1 MDFGREQ
8 EPSAEERAREERI
21 KRLILAAVSRCSAC
35 RRRYE
40 LANFAVIGHRDH
52 LWMVTVICDRC
63 HNQGFITAVI
73 EGHDLD
79 GPGAQRQPIS
89 ELTPAER
96 ARLANTQPIATDD
109 LLDLHLF
116 LDEFDGDF
124 AALFVKGEAR
134 E

>member
-1 MDFGREQ
+1 MDFGREL
-8 EPSAEERAREERI
+8 EPTDEDAAREERI
-21 KRLILAAVSRCSAC
+21 KRLILAAVSRCSTC

-52 LWMVTVICDRC
+52 LWMVTVVCDRC
-63 HNQGFITAVI
+63 HNQGFITAVV

-79 GPGAQRQPIS
+79 GSGPLRGPVS
-89 ELTPAER
+89 ELTPADR

-109 LLDLHLF
+109 IPDLPLF
-116 LDEFDGDF
+116 LDEFDGNF
-124 AALFVKGEAR
+124 GALFGKGEAA

>member
-1 MDFGREQ
+1 MDFGRDQ
-8 EPSAEERAREERI
+8 EPSAEESAREERI

-40 LANFAVIGHRDH
+40 LANFAVIGHREH
-52 LWMVTVICDRC
+52 LWMVTVVCDRC

-79 GPGAQRQPIS
+79 GSAALRGPVS
-89 ELTPAER
+89 ELTPTDR
-96 ARLANTQPIATDD
+96 ARFATTQPVATDD

-116 LDEFDGDF
+116 LDEFDGNF
-124 AALFVKGEAR
+124 VALFGKDEG
-134 E
+134 

>member
-40 LANFAVIGHRDH
+40 LANFAVIGHRDY
-52 LWMVTVICDRC
+52 LWMVTVVCDRC

-79 GPGAQRQPIS
+79 GSGALRGPIS
-89 ELTPAER
+89 ELTPEDR
-96 ARLANTQPIATDD
+96 ARFAATTPVATDD

-116 LDEFDGDF
+116 LDEFDGN
-124 AALFVKGEAR
+124 FV
-134 E
+134 